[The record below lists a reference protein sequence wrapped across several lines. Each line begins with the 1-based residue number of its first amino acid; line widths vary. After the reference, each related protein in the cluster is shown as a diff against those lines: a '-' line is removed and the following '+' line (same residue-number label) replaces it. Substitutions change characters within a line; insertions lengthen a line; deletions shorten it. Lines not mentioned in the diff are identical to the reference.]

1 MLHINT
7 HSVIVCVTMTDT
19 SDDDLKRA
27 LIERRDELLAQVE
40 KIQAMLGIYDETV
53 VVRGVSP
60 VSEASHISV
69 RAQIFKIYKDNPT
82 RDISIAELIET
93 LSKTN
98 PNLRARSI
106 SAMTSSLAQEHK
118 LVKRERGVY
127 RLLRK

>member
-1 MLHINT
+1 
-7 HSVIVCVTMTDT
+7 MTDT